1 MNNAQV
7 PVRIRT
13 RAASAGDACGPRTS
27 RVHGGPHLVHA
38 ARGDD
43 AIYEGDAGNED
54 REDDED
60 GVRGADLG
68 ADAERVVEEDL
79 HAGENAASTATILSC
94 PLSARAHAQKS
105 AQVCA

>member
-1 MNNAQV
+1 M
-7 PVRIRT
+7 RT
-13 RAASAGDACGPRTS
+13 PSAAAGDAREPRTN
-27 RVHGGPHLVHA
+27 RMCGGPHLVHA

-43 AIYEGDAGNED
+43 AIDEGDGGDED

-79 HAGENAASTATILSC
+79 GAGENAASRATILSC
-94 PLSARAHAQKS
+94 PLSACVRARAQEC
-105 AQVCA
+105 ARVCV